1 MGNES
6 PNREGPTRLV
16 FWWMAMVALTFIAL
30 GPDSVW
36 AHGGEKHGGAKAEA
50 PAEPV
55 EPVET
60 PAHHEPEVHEQPA
73 TRPVEVVEAAPSN
86 HPYPPAGVPRLLAW
100 FGKFHPVA
108 THFPIA
114 LLTMAALGEFLLLWR
129 PRALYRDAVRFCVWA
144 GAIGALVTAPL
155 GWFFAG
161 FRIVDEEWVMTAH
174 RWAGTGVAIWALPLL
189 VLSERAQRSGESRAA
204 FRAAL
209 FFGAALVGA
218 AGFLGGSLIY
228 GLGHYAW

>member
-6 PNREGPTRLV
+6 PNSDGPTRFLIW
-16 FWWMAMVALTFIAL
+16 FAAASGLALVALAPESIFAHS
-30 GPDSVW
+30 GEV
-36 AHGGEKHGGAKAEA
+36 HGGPKTEALAET
-50 PAEPV
+50 V
-55 EPVET
+55 EPMET
-60 PAHHEPEVHEQPA
+60 LSEPQAEVHEHPA
-73 TRPVEVVEAAPSN
+73 TTPIQVVEAAPSH
-86 HPYPPAGVPRLLAW
+86 HPYPPEGVPRLLAW

-114 LLTMAALGEFLLLWR
+114 LLTMAALGELLLLWR
-129 PRALYRDAVRFCVWA
+129 PRELFRSAVRFGVCA
-144 GAIGALVTAPL
+144 GVAGALVAAPL

-174 RWAGTGVAIWALPLL
+174 RWTGTAVALWALPLL
-189 VLSERAQRSGESRAA
+189 ILSERAQRSSQNRAA

-218 AGFLGGSLIY
+218 TGFLGGSLIY